1 MFSQHGFLLGKNCL
15 LKDQKTLKLN
25 QQNNR
30 HRTFAKYD
38 TRRFTKI
45 ISRAISKYDNI
56 LIAGD
61 LNIDVSE
68 SKGLIDNHFADL
80 IDTFN
85 LTV

>member
-1 MFSQHGFLLGKNCL
+1 MLTKRLENFETQ
-15 LKDQKTLKLN
+15 QK
-25 QQNNR
+25 QSAQNICKI
-30 HRTFAKYD
+30 KYD
-38 TRRFTKI
+38 TSPRRITKI
-45 ISRAISKYDNI
+45 ISQAISKYDNI

>member
-1 MFSQHGFLLGKNCL
+1 MLTKRLENFETKSTEKSV
-15 LKDQKTLKLN
+15 
-25 QQNNR
+25 
-30 HRTFAKYD
+30 RTFAKYD

-45 ISRAISKYDNI
+45 ISRAISKCDNI

-61 LNIDVSE
+61 LNIDVSG
-68 SKGLIDNHFADL
+68 SKGLIDNHFAEL